1 MGNMIRGN
9 SMKKKQLYGE
19 SLPYDIDDVV
29 YYMEKVSE
37 IGCHPGFKLIK
48 CYVHGYYN
56 FGDGWKLNLRMNRNK
71 FKFAEYDVPFS
82 SAGYTVFKDKKRAEE
97 VIRDLN
103 GYIVD

>member
-1 MGNMIRGN
+1 MGTLN
-9 SMKKKQLYGE
+9 SE
-19 SLPYDIDDVV
+19 PLPYDIGDIV

-37 IGCHPGFKLIK
+37 IGGHPGFKLIK

-56 FGDGWKLNLRMNRNK
+56 FGNGWKLKIRTNRNK